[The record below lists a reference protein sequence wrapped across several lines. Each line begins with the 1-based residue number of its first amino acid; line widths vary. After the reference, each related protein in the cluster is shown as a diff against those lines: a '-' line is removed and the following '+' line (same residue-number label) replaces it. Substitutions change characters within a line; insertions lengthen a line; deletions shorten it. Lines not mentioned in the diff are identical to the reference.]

1 MSGRSVGDLI
11 DVFANQRWRMGEIVS
26 IKPNNRAQINVFVGW
41 NDDDDRSEHDMG
53 EYDLH
58 QEVRD
63 FGTMRKPLRSL
74 ATEAVKPKL
83 KKQSHSQKRCAR
95 SKAQQQ
101 AHKKR
106 RKKRRKKQR
115 LKCPSSSCSKTYAGK
130 SGLLCHLGTKHCA
143 SVTKDQKRNIR
154 KSDTK
159 VCPLCDHDTATYAG
173 FISHLGAKHSSVNR
187 Q

>member
-26 IKPNNRAQINVFVGW
+26 IEANNRAQINVFVGW
-41 NDDDDRSEHDMG
+41 NDADDRSEHEMG
-53 EYDLH
+53 EYDLLA
-58 QEVRD
+58 VRD
-63 FGTMRKPLRSL
+63 FGSMRKPPRSL
-74 ATEAVKPKL
+74 ETEADRPKL
-83 KKQSHSQKRCAR
+83 KKQSQSQKRCAR
-95 SKAQQQ
+95 SKAQQL
-101 AHKKR
+101 ALKKR

-115 LKCPSSSCSKTYAGK
+115 LKCPSSSCSKTFAGK
-130 SGLLCHLGTKHCA
+130 SGLMCHLGTKHCA